1 MLKNIIILLVILIII
16 YLILIM
22 PKLKVNSKMSKLK
35 GWHYAH
41 RGLHDINSAI
51 PENSLKAFQKAVDNG
66 YGIEL
71 DVQITKDKIPIIMH
85 DYSLKRS
92 CGVDLKVYDLNYE
105 ELEDYRLF
113 NTKEKI
119 PSLREALNCIDGK
132 VPVFVELKI
141 PWQPKDTC
149 EAVSKELE
157 SYKGFYAMESFNPL
171 ALIWYKKNKPEVLRG
186 QLSSDFNKHG
196 LEGSKIQH
204 FILKNLLT
212 NVFTKPDFIAYH
224 HIYKK
229 GLSFNLSRKL
239 YKTVTVAWTI
249 RSKEEMEDNKKYF
262 DLFIFEGFLP
272 GDKYN

>member
-1 MLKNIIILLVILIII
+1 MLKNTIILLVILIII

-66 YGIEL
+66 YGIEF

-196 LEGSKIQH
+196 LEGKIQH

-249 RSKEEMEDNKKYF
+249 RSKEEMEDNEKHF

-272 GDKYN
+272 GGKYN